1 MSAENI
7 SNMKAAIQN
16 NLRANSS
23 TLRLVNL
30 GLNDKDMPEL
40 ARLLNENSTFTSVNL
55 GSNNIRN
62 GIAALAECKYLEEL
76 YSERNDLGDRGVIAL
91 ANSNIERLSL
101 NGCNITAK
109 AAQALLERQHPNSL
123 VSLVCCDEIPGTLLE
138 AIKERNKMYKKKE
151 DKEPSKKGFCRTL
164 LSFWSGPKENVG
176 SSSGI
181 VNKKGFEKK

>member
-7 SNMKAAIQN
+7 SNIKAAIQN
-16 NLRANSS
+16 HMRSNSS

-30 GLNDKDMPEL
+30 GLNDEDMPEL
-40 ARLLNENSTFTSVNL
+40 ARLLNENPTFTSVNL

-101 NGCNITAK
+101 NGCNITAQS
-109 AAQALLERQHPNSL
+109 AQALLERQHPNSL
-123 VSLVCCDEIPGTLLE
+123 VSLVCCDEVPRTLLE

-151 DKEPSKKGFCRTL
+151 APEASKKGFCRTL
-164 LSFWSGPKENVG
+164 ISFWSGPKENASG
-176 SSSGI
+176 SSEI
-181 VNKKGFEKK
+181 VNKKGIEKK